1 MQEELWGLWM
11 TVKNVRWTMDA
22 QWSVF
27 SSKFQTFGLWQ
38 INLGAFEGI
47 FNQFISIYFG
57 LWGPCP
63 CFPLINHYFYK
74 KLIPTIY
81 LGLGFEFEFGPQR
94 IRNLAIMCPYSVE
107 CAFTEIRYN
116 HFVLSHQN
124 CIHVLRSRRNVLNS
138 WCNQS
143 QCKPARTH
151 SISGLKSR
159 VLKLTFLP

>member
-1 MQEELWGLWM
+1 MSSHFG
-11 TVKNVRWTMDA
+11 TVSTL
-22 QWSVF
+22 SIF
-27 SSKFQTFGLWQ
+27 F
-38 INLGAFEGI
+38 IN
-47 FNQFISIYFG
+47 Q
-57 LWGPCP
+57 
-63 CFPLINHYFYK
+63 PLFLQNTTPLY
-74 KLIPTIY
+74 PNIY